1 MKQTTLAKSGS
12 MTGISLHEGHDVTLT
27 LKPAAADTGYVL
39 VRTDRGGARIRVHP
53 DNIQEVQRRTLLMES
68 GVEVHTVEHVLAAL
82 YGLGVDNAVIELSA
96 PEPPAGDGSSK
107 AFVELVREAGI
118 VELDADRPEF
128 TPTESIE
135 VGDEKVSIKVE
146 PFDGAQGGPNGGGL
160 VVNYTLDY
168 GVPFMPRTTV
178 EFAVTPENFEQ
189 QIGPARTFCLEK
201 EAQMLQAMGFGKGAN
216 TQNTLVVSP
225 NGPLENT
232 LRFDDEY
239 ARHKLLDVIG
249 DLAVTGLRL
258 NAKVTAVKSGHSQ
271 NQQVAK
277 ALRKQYEESR

>member
-1 MKQTTLAKSGS
+1 MKQFTLGKSVS
-12 MTGISLHEGHDVTLT
+12 MTGTSLHEGHEVTLT
-27 LKPAAADTGYVL
+27 LKPADAGTGYVL
-39 VRTDRGGARIRVHP
+39 IRTDRDGARIRVHP
-53 DNIQEVQRRTLLMES
+53 DNIQEVQRRTLLMEN

-82 YGLGVDNAVIELSA
+82 YGLGVDNAIIELSA

-107 AFVELVREAGI
+107 AFVELAREAGI
-118 VELDADRPEF
+118 TELDADRPEF
-128 TPTESIE
+128 TPTETVE
-135 VGDEKVSIKVE
+135 VGDEKASIKIE
-146 PFDGAQGGPNGGGL
+146 PAEDGL
-160 VVNYTLDY
+160 TVNYTLDY

-178 EFAVTPENFEQ
+178 EFAVTPDSFEH
-189 QIGPARTFCLEK
+189 QICSARTFCLER

-225 NGPLENT
+225 DGPIENT

-239 ARHKLLDVIG
+239 ARHKLLDVVG

-258 NAKVTAVKSGHSQ
+258 NAKVTAIKSGHSQ
-271 NQQVAK
+271 NQLIAK

>member
-1 MKQTTLAKSGS
+1 MKQTTLAKSAS
-12 MTGISLHEGHDVTLT
+12 MTGTSLHEGHEVTLT
-27 LKPAAADTGYVL
+27 LKPADAGSGYVL
-39 VRTDRGGARIRVHP
+39 VRTDRDGARIRVHP
-53 DNIQEVQRRTLLMES
+53 DNIQEVQRRTLLMEN

-82 YGLGVDNAVIELSA
+82 YGLGVDNCVIELSA

-118 VELDADRPEF
+118 IELYADRPEF
-128 TPTESIE
+128 TPTETIE

-146 PFDGAQGGPNGGGL
+146 PNDNGL

-178 EFAVTPENFEQ
+178 EFAVTPESFENH
-189 QIGPARTFCLEK
+189 IGPARTFCLEK

-225 NGPLENT
+225 DGPLENS

-239 ARHKLLDVIG
+239 ARHKLLDVVG

-258 NAKVTAVKSGHSQ
+258 SARVTAVKSGHSQ
-271 NQQVAK
+271 NQLVAK

>member
-1 MKQTTLAKSGS
+1 MKQTTLSNSVS
-12 MTGISLHEGHDVTLT
+12 MTGTSLHEGHEVTLT
-27 LKPAAADTGYVL
+27 LKPGDAGTGYVL
-39 VRTDRGGARIRVHP
+39 VRTDRDGARVHVLP
-53 DNIQEVQRRTLLMES
+53 GNIQEIQRRTLLMEN

-107 AFVELVREAGI
+107 AFVELALEAGTT
-118 VELDADRPEF
+118 ELNADRREF
-128 TPTESIE
+128 TLTETVEI
-135 VGDEKVSIKVE
+135 GDEKASIKIE
-146 PFDGAQGGPNGGGL
+146 PADDGL
-160 VVNYTLDY
+160 TVNYTLDY

-178 EFAVTPENFEQ
+178 EFEVTPDNFEQ
-189 QIGPARTFCLEK
+189 QIGPARTFCLEA
-201 EAQMLQAMGFGKGAN
+201 EAKALQAMGFGKGAN

-225 NGPLENT
+225 EGPLENT

-239 ARHKLLDVIG
+239 ARHKLLDVVG

-271 NQQVAK
+271 NQQVAR

>member
-1 MKQTTLAKSGS
+1 MSG
-12 MTGISLHEGHDVTLT
+12 TSLHEGHEVTLT
-27 LKPAAADTGYVL
+27 LKPADAGTGYVL
-39 VRTDRGGARIRVHP
+39 VRTDRDGAPIRVHA
-53 DNIQEVQRRTLLMES
+53 DNIQEVQRRTLLMEN

-107 AFVELVREAGI
+107 AFVELAREAGI
-118 VELDADRPEF
+118 VELDAERAEF
-128 TPTESIE
+128 TPTQTIE
-135 VGDEKVSIKVE
+135 VGDEQVSIRIE
-146 PFDGAQGGPNGGGL
+146 PSDGGL
-160 VVNYTLDY
+160 TVNYTLDY

-189 QIGPARTFCLEK
+189 QIGPSRTFCLEK
-201 EAQMLQAMGFGKGAN
+201 EAQMLRAMGFGKGAN

-225 NGPLENT
+225 QGPLENT
-232 LRFDDEY
+232 LRFKDEY
-239 ARHKLLDVIG
+239 ARHKLLDVVG

-258 NAKVTAVKSGHSQ
+258 NARVTAVKSGHSQ

-277 ALRKQYEESR
+277 ALRAQYEESR

>member
-1 MKQTTLAKSGS
+1 MKQTTLAKAVS
-12 MTGISLHEGHDVTLT
+12 MTGTSLHEGHPVTLT
-27 LKPAAADTGYVL
+27 LKPATAGSGITIL
-39 VRTDRGGARIRVHP
+39 RTDRGGARVHVHP
-53 DNIQEVQRRTLLMES
+53 GNIQEIQRRTLLMEN

-82 YGLGVDNAVIELSA
+82 YGLGVDNAVMELSA

-118 VELDADRPEF
+118 VELDAERSEF
-128 TPTESIE
+128 TPTETIE
-135 VGDEKVSIKVE
+135 VGDGKVSIKVE
-146 PFDGAQGGPNGGGL
+146 PHSDGL

-178 EFAVTPENFEQ
+178 EFAVTPESFEQ

-225 NGPLENT
+225 QGPLENT

-271 NQQVAK
+271 NQVVAK
-277 ALRKQYEESR
+277 ELRRQYEAARKS

>member
-1 MKQTTLAKSGS
+1 
-12 MTGISLHEGHDVTLT
+12 MTGTSLHEGHDVTLT
-27 LKPAAADTGYVL
+27 LKPGAVDSGYVL
-39 VRTDRGGARIRVHP
+39 VRTDRDGARVRVHP
-53 DNIQEVQRRTLLMES
+53 GNIQEVQRRTLLMEN

-82 YGLGVDNAVIELSA
+82 YGLGIDNAVIELSA

-107 AFVELVREAGI
+107 AFVELAREAGV
-118 VELDADRPEF
+118 VELDAERAEF
-128 TPTESIE
+128 TPTETIE
-135 VGDEKVSIKVE
+135 VGDDKVSIRIE
-146 PFDGAQGGPNGGGL
+146 PAADGL
-160 VVNYTLDY
+160 TVNYTLDY

-178 EFAVTPENFEQ
+178 EFNVTPESFEQ
-189 QIGPARTFCLEK
+189 QIGPARTFCLEQ
-201 EAQMLQAMGFGKGAN
+201 EAKALQAMGFGKGAN

-225 NGPLENT
+225 DGPLENS
-232 LRFDDEY
+232 LRYDDEY

-277 ALRKQYEESR
+277 ALHAQYEATR

>member
-12 MTGISLHEGHDVTLT
+12 MTGVSLHEGHDVALT
-27 LKPAAADTGYVL
+27 LKPGEAGTGYVL

-53 DNIQEVQRRTLLMES
+53 DNIQEVQRRTLLMEN

-82 YGLGVDNAVIELSA
+82 YGLGVDNCVIELSA

-128 TPTESIE
+128 TPTAPIE
-135 VGDEKVSIKVE
+135 FSDDKTSIKIE
-146 PFDGAQGGPNGGGL
+146 PGTDGL
-160 VVNYTLDY
+160 VVNFTLDY

-225 NGPLENT
+225 DGPLENT

-249 DLAVTGLRL
+249 DLAVVGLRL

>member
-1 MKQTTLAKSGS
+1 MKQTTLSKSVS
-12 MTGISLHEGHDVTLT
+12 MTGTSLHEGHPVTLT
-27 LKPAAADTGYVL
+27 LKPAQAGSGITI
-39 VRTDRGGARIRVHP
+39 VRTDRGGAQVHVHP
-53 DNIQEVQRRTLLMES
+53 GNIQEIQRRTLLMEN

-82 YGLGVDNAVIELSA
+82 YGLGVDNAVMELNA

-118 VELDADRPEF
+118 IELDAERPEF
-128 TPTESIE
+128 TPTGTIE
-135 VGDEKVSIKVE
+135 VGDDKVSIRVE
-146 PFDGAQGGPNGGGL
+146 PAAKGL
-160 VVNYTLDY
+160 TVNYTLDY

-178 EFAVTPENFEQ
+178 EFAVTPESFEQ

-225 NGPLENT
+225 TGPLENT

-271 NQQVAK
+271 NQVVAK
-277 ALRKQYEESR
+277 ELRRQYEAARKA